1 MTIAAPSLN
10 KNIEMQ
16 ARDGSMLPTLERTS
30 YLFNV
35 LTLTNRFTYLMHR
48 VQARLLDGVVG
59 NRAKLNYLKLIWE
72 EQKDKL
78 CFQYI

>member
-10 KNIEMQ
+10 KNIEIQ

-35 LTLTNRFTYLMHR
+35 L
-48 VQARLLDGVVG
+48 
-59 NRAKLNYLKLIWE
+59 AKMN
-72 EQKDKL
+72 
-78 CFQYI
+78 